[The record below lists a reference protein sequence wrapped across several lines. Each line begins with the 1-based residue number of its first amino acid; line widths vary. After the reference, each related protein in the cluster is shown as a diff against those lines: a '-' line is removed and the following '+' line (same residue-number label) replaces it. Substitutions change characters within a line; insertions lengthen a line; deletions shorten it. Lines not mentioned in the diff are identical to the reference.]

1 MKTVVCRLN
10 LILGCILAA
19 AALAACATPT
29 PRPVQ
34 LATPLAFT
42 RPVFLSPLV
51 WTRER
56 TVMQRAPQG
65 YAGFGVASPQIQ
77 SLERALRESLA
88 LNGAT
93 LHSNPDDPGALS
105 VQLELRQY
113 ALAANTAGTGEFY
126 SRIAGAGFACEER
139 FFAAARA
146 DSSDEIFARIG
157 EAAISRTLLA
167 LARCLE
173 TASAPYE
180 PPRDFEGGRA
190 LYFSS
195 RSEALAFLPKTL
207 PHMECVSYIT
217 DAYGMRCGAYIFRD
231 LPVAD
236 WSQYLTD

>member
-1 MKTVVCRLN
+1 MKTAISRLPR
-10 LILGCILAA
+10 ILGCALAA

-34 LATPLAFT
+34 LAPPLVFA
-42 RPVFLSPLV
+42 RPVFLSPLA

-65 YAGFGVASPQIQ
+65 YAGFGVAFPQIQ

-88 LNGAT
+88 LNGVT
-93 LHSNPDDPGALS
+93 LHSNPDDPGALG

-113 ALAANTAGTGEFY
+113 ALAANIAGTGEFH
-126 SRIAGAGFACEER
+126 SRITGAGFTCEER

-146 DSSDEIFARIG
+146 DSSEEIFARIG

-167 LARCLE
+167 LARCVE
-173 TASAPYE
+173 PASAPHD
-180 PPRDFEGGRA
+180 PPRDFDGGRT

-195 RSEALAFLPKTL
+195 RAEALAFLPKTL
-207 PHMECVSYIT
+207 PHMECASYIT

-231 LPVAD
+231 MPVAD